1 VMPYQLRERM
11 STFAAYLLPGVPT
24 GAVSDS
30 VTPVNAVRLV
40 LRQYLGAD
48 LPPLED
54 VSYWGLEE
62 SPFELV
68 RIKW

>member
-1 VMPYQLRERM
+1 M